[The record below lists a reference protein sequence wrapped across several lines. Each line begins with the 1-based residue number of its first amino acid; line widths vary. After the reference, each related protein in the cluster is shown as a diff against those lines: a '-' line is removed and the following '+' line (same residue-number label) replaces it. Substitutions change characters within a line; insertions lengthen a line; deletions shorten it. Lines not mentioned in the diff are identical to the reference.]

1 MFYNFFPMLEYMLD
15 KDFYE
20 TLAYGKKYEAEL
32 IKLLHLENAKTT
44 DSKFFDID
52 YNGIK
57 YEVKADRM
65 THRTGNVCIEF
76 QSNGVASG
84 IAITQAEIYAYF
96 MVFPNGSY
104 ELFLI
109 PVEYIKAQIIEQ
121 EYKSILNGGYNKLS
135 RFYLFPLHK
144 FSKFKKDLKEQIG
157 TYE

>member
-1 MFYNFFPMLEYMLD
+1 MRYGFFSILEYMID
-15 KDFYE
+15 KEFYE

-32 IKLLHLENAKTT
+32 IKLLHLENAKTS
-44 DSKFFDID
+44 DSKFFDIE

-84 IAITQAEIYAYF
+84 IAITEAQFYAYF
-96 MVFPNGSY
+96 VVHPNESY
-104 ELFLI
+104 ELFII
-109 PVEYIKAQIIEQ
+109 PVDYIKAQIIEQ
-121 EYKSILNGGYNKLS
+121 GYKSILNGGYNKLS

-144 FSKFKKDLKEQIG
+144 FSKYKKEII
-157 TYE
+157 